1 MVATIRKLYKTSVG
15 FYHWRT
21 GRLQKLHKA
30 RPMGALARI
39 GNLGNL
45 SQTAETAI
53 TCKFTVSECNSP
65 YLNAI
70 PSQTARTESFLK
82 CILVKRTN
90 QRKTSSLHD
99 ILYCTRAPCI
109 SNAIYILWCTSVRV
123 RPILHART
131 MQSRNKTCIILG
143 AICTVQESPDLRISE
158 PQIQNIRATQLESS

>member
-1 MVATIRKLYKTSVG
+1 MVATIRKLYKASVG

-99 ILYCTRAPCI
+99 ILILYCTRAPCI

-131 MQSRNKTCIILG
+131 MQSRNKTCITLG
-143 AICTVQESPDLRISE
+143 AICNRKNHRIPESPNLRFRTSE
-158 PQIQNIRATQLESS
+158 RPS

>member
-15 FYHWRT
+15 FCHWRT

-109 SNAIYILWCTSVRV
+109 SSNAIYILWCTSVRV

-143 AICTVQESPDLRISE
+143 AICNRKNHRIPESPNLRFRTSE
-158 PQIQNIRATQLESS
+158 RPS

>member
-1 MVATIRKLYKTSVG
+1 
-15 FYHWRT
+15 
-21 GRLQKLHKA
+21 
-30 RPMGALARI
+30 MGALARI
-39 GNLGNL
+39 GNPGNL

-70 PSQTARTESFLK
+70 PSQTARTESFLT
-82 CILVKRTN
+82 CTLVKRTN

-143 AICTVQESPDLRISE
+143 AICNTLVARITGSQNLRTSVRSDLDS
-158 PQIQNIRATQLESS
+158 QQCKAYQMVLYFQSK